1 MEMTSMFSSLFQ
13 VIIGGLAQGAI
24 YAIAALGFVLLYTAS
39 GTVNFAQGEMIMLP
53 VFFIYLFYVI
63 WELPLIV
70 AIILTL
76 ALSALLGLL
85 VEKGIIQHLIGKP
98 FLTIIIVTFAL
109 SEFMK
114 YSVAIVA
121 TAYTW
126 PFPSLFDPA
135 PIKVGTV
142 ILSQED
148 IGVILTVALVIGSL
162 YLYMKNTKIG
172 KAMRAVAQDRKVAAI
187 VGINVMGIIA
197 LVFIINGL
205 LVAIGGILIAPIYFV
220 RYDIGVMIAL
230 KAFIAAIMGG
240 FNKIQGPL
248 AGGLFLGVTEGLV
261 STYISNAYRDIFV
274 FAILIIILLI
284 KPEGF
289 FGMREEEYTV

>member
-1 MEMTSMFSSLFQ
+1 MEMISMFSSLLQ
-13 VIIGGLAQGAI
+13 VIVGGLAQGAI

-53 VFFIYLFYVI
+53 VFFIYVFYI
-63 WELPLIV
+63 LWEIPLV
-70 AIILTL
+70 LAIILTI

-85 VEKGIIQHLIGKP
+85 VEKGIIQHLLGKP

-121 TAYTW
+121 TAYARA
-126 PFPSLFDPA
+126 FPSFFNPA
-135 PIKVGTV
+135 PINVGGI

-148 IGVILTVALVIGSL
+148 VGTILTVTLVIFGL
-162 YLYMKNTKIG
+162 YLFMKYAKTG
-172 KAMRAVAQDRKVAAI
+172 KAMRAVAQDRRVAKI
-187 VGINVMGIIA
+187 VGINVLWIIS
-197 LVFIINGL
+197 LVFIINGV

-248 AGGLFLGVTEGLV
+248 AGGLFLGVSEGLV
-261 STYISNAYRDIFV
+261 STYVSSAYRDIFV
-274 FAILIIILLI
+274 FMILIVILLI

-289 FGMREEEYTV
+289 FGVKEEEYTV

>member
-1 MEMTSMFSSLFQ
+1 MISMFSSLLQ
-13 VIIGGLAQGAI
+13 VIVGGLAQGAI

-53 VFFIYLFYVI
+53 VFFIYVFYIV
-63 WELPLIV
+63 WGMPLV
-70 AIILTL
+70 LAIILTI

-85 VEKGIIQHLIGKP
+85 VEKGIIQHLLGKP

-121 TAYTW
+121 TAYARA
-126 PFPSLFDPA
+126 FPSFFNPA
-135 PIKVGTV
+135 PINVGGI

-148 IGVILTVALVIGSL
+148 VGTILSVALVIFIL
-162 YLYMKNTKIG
+162 YLFMKYAKTG
-172 KAMRAVAQDRKVAAI
+172 KAMRAVAQDRKVAKI
-187 VGINVMGIIA
+187 VGINVLWIIS
-197 LVFIINGL
+197 LVFIINGV

-248 AGGLFLGVTEGLV
+248 AGGLFLGVSEGLV
-261 STYISNAYRDIFV
+261 STYVSSAYRDIFV
-274 FAILIIILLI
+274 FMILIVILLI

-289 FGMREEEYTV
+289 FGIKEEEYTV

>member
-1 MEMTSMFSSLFQ
+1 MTSMISSLLQ
-13 VIIGGLAQGAI
+13 VIIGGLAQGSI

-53 VFFIYLFYVI
+53 VFFIYLFYVV
-63 WELPLIV
+63 WEMPLII
-70 AIILTL
+70 AIIFTL

-85 VEKGIIQHLIGKP
+85 IEKGIIQHLIGKP

-109 SEFMK
+109 SEFMR

-121 TAYTW
+121 TAYAW
-126 PFPSLFDPA
+126 PFPSLFDPT
-135 PIKVGTV
+135 PINLGGV

-148 IGVILTVALVIGSL
+148 IGVILTVIFVVFSL
-162 YLYMKNTKIG
+162 YLFMKRTKIG
-172 KAMRAVAQDRKVAAI
+172 KAMRAVAQDRRVAKI
-187 VGINVMGIIA
+187 VGIDVFWVIA
-197 LVFIINGL
+197 LVFMINGI
-205 LVAIGGILIAPIYFV
+205 LVAIGGILIAPKYFV

-240 FNKIQGPL
+240 FNRIQGPL

-261 STYISNAYRDIFV
+261 STYVSTAYRDIFV
-274 FAILIIILLI
+274 FIILIVILLI

-289 FGMREEEYTV
+289 FGIKEEEYTV

>member
-1 MEMTSMFSSLFQ
+1 MMLSALFQ
-13 VIIGGLAQGAI
+13 VIVGGLAQGAI

-63 WELPLIV
+63 WELPLII
-70 AIILTL
+70 AILLTL
-76 ALSALLGLL
+76 TLSALLGYLI
-85 VEKGIIQHLIGKP
+85 EKGVIQHLLGKP
-98 FLTIIIVTFAL
+98 FLTIIIVTFSL
-109 SEFMK
+109 SEFIK
-114 YSVAIVA
+114 YSTVIVA
-121 TAYTW
+121 TAYAW
-126 PFPSLFDPA
+126 PFPSLFSPV
-135 PIKVGTV
+135 PISVGNI

-148 IGVILTVALVIGSL
+148 IGVIGTVAAVIFLL
-162 YLYMKNTKIG
+162 YLFMKRTKSG
-172 KAMRAVAQDRKVAAI
+172 KAMRAVAQDRNVAKI
-187 VGINVMGIIA
+187 VGINVLGIIA
-197 LVFIINGL
+197 LVFVINGL

-240 FNKIQGPL
+240 FNRIQGPL

-261 STYISNAYRDIFV
+261 STYISSAYRDIFV

-289 FGMREEEYTV
+289 FGIKEEEYTV

>member
-1 MEMTSMFSSLFQ
+1 MLSALFQ
-13 VIIGGLAQGAI
+13 VIVGGLAQGAI

-53 VFFIYLFYVI
+53 VFFIYVFFVV
-63 WELPLIV
+63 WELPLII
-70 AIILTL
+70 AILLTL
-76 ALSALLGLL
+76 ALSALLGFLI
-85 VEKGIIQHLIGKP
+85 EKGIIQHLLGKS
-98 FLTIIIVTFAL
+98 FLTIIIVTFSL
-109 SEFMK
+109 SEFIK
-114 YSVAIVA
+114 YSTVIVA
-121 TAYTW
+121 TAYAW
-126 PFPSLFDPA
+126 PFPSLFSPV
-135 PIKVGTV
+135 PISVGGI

-148 IGVILTVALVIGSL
+148 IGVIGTVAIVIL
-162 YLYMKNTKIG
+162 ILFLFMKKTKTG
-172 KAMRAVAQDRKVAAI
+172 KAMRAVAQDRNVAKI
-187 VGINVMGIIA
+187 VGINVLGIIA
-197 LVFIINGL
+197 LVFVINGL

-240 FNKIQGPL
+240 FNRIQGPL

-261 STYISNAYRDIFV
+261 STYISSAYRDIFV

-289 FGMREEEYTV
+289 FGIKEEEYTV

>member
-1 MEMTSMFSSLFQ
+1 MISSLIQ
-13 VIIGGLAQGAI
+13 VIIGGLAHGAI

-39 GTVNFAQGEMIMLP
+39 GTVNFAQGELIMLP
-53 VFFIYLFYVI
+53 VFFIYLFFIVF
-63 WELPLIV
+63 ELPLIL

-85 VEKGIIQHLIGKP
+85 IEKGAIQHLLGKP

-109 SEFMK
+109 SEFIK
-114 YSVAIVA
+114 YSVAIAA
-121 TAYTW
+121 TAYARA
-126 PFPSLFDPA
+126 FPSLFNPT
-135 PIKVGTV
+135 PFSVKGI

-148 IGVILTVALVIGSL
+148 LGVIFTVIGVVFL
-162 YLYMKNTKIG
+162 LYMFMKWTKTG
-172 KAMRAVAQDRKVAAI
+172 KAMRAVAQNRNVARI
-187 VGINVMGIIA
+187 VGINVLGIIA
-197 LVFIINGL
+197 LVFVINGI
-205 LVAIGGILIAPIYFV
+205 LVAVGGILIAPIYFV

-248 AGGLFLGVTEGLV
+248 VGGLFLGVTEGLV
-261 STYISNAYRDIFV
+261 STYISSAYRDIFV

-289 FGMREEEYTV
+289 FGIKEEEYTV

>member
-1 MEMTSMFSSLFQ
+1 MISMFSSLLQ
-13 VIIGGLAQGAI
+13 VIVGGLAQGAI

-53 VFFIYLFYVI
+53 VFFIYVFYI
-63 WELPLIV
+63 LWGMPLIL
-70 AIILTL
+70 AIILTI

-85 VEKGIIQHLIGKP
+85 VEKGIIQHLLGKP

-121 TAYTW
+121 TAYARA
-126 PFPSLFDPA
+126 FPSFFNPA
-135 PIKVGTV
+135 PINVGGI

-148 IGVILTVALVIGSL
+148 VGTILTVTLVIFGL
-162 YLYMKNTKIG
+162 YLFMKYAKTG
-172 KAMRAVAQDRKVAAI
+172 KAMRAVAQDRRVAKI
-187 VGINVMGIIA
+187 VGINVLWIIS
-197 LVFIINGL
+197 LVFIINGV

-248 AGGLFLGVTEGLV
+248 AGGLFLGVSEGLV
-261 STYISNAYRDIFV
+261 STYVSSAYRDIYV
-274 FAILIIILLI
+274 FMILIVILLI

-289 FGMREEEYTV
+289 FGIKEEEYTV

>member
-1 MEMTSMFSSLFQ
+1 MLSALFQ
-13 VIIGGLAQGAI
+13 VIVGGLAQGAI

-53 VFFIYLFYVI
+53 VFFIYVFFVV
-63 WELPLIV
+63 WELPLIL
-70 AIILTL
+70 AILLTL
-76 ALSALLGLL
+76 LLSAALGYLI
-85 VEKGIIQHLIGKP
+85 EKGIIQHLLGKP

-109 SEFMK
+109 SEFIK

-121 TAYTW
+121 TAYAW
-126 PFPSLFDPA
+126 PFPSLFSPM
-135 PIKVGTV
+135 PISVGGIV
-142 ILSQED
+142 LSQED
-148 IGVILTVALVIGSL
+148 IGVIGTVAIVIFLL
-162 YLYMKNTKIG
+162 YLFMKRTKTG
-172 KAMRAVAQDRKVAAI
+172 KAMRAVAQDRKVAKI
-187 VGINVMGIIA
+187 VGINVLGIIA
-197 LVFIINGL
+197 LVFVINGL
-205 LVAIGGILIAPIYFV
+205 LVAIGGVLIAPIYFV

-240 FNKIQGPL
+240 FNRIQGPL

-261 STYISNAYRDIFV
+261 STYVSSAYRDIFV

-289 FGMREEEYTV
+289 FGIKEEEYTV

>member
-1 MEMTSMFSSLFQ
+1 MMLSALFQ
-13 VIIGGLAQGAI
+13 VIVGGLAQGAI

-53 VFFIYLFYVI
+53 VFFIYVFFVV
-63 WELPLIV
+63 WELPLII
-70 AIILTL
+70 AILLTL
-76 ALSALLGLL
+76 ALSALLGFLI
-85 VEKGIIQHLIGKP
+85 EKGIIQHLLGKS
-98 FLTIIIVTFAL
+98 FLTIIIVTFSL
-109 SEFMK
+109 SEFIK
-114 YSVAIVA
+114 YSTVIVA
-121 TAYTW
+121 TAYAW
-126 PFPSLFDPA
+126 PFPSLFSPV
-135 PIKVGTV
+135 PISVGGI

-148 IGVILTVALVIGSL
+148 IGVIGTVAIVIL
-162 YLYMKNTKIG
+162 ILFLFMKKTKTG
-172 KAMRAVAQDRKVAAI
+172 KAMRAVAQDRNVAKI
-187 VGINVMGIIA
+187 VGINVLGIIA
-197 LVFIINGL
+197 LVFVINGL

-240 FNKIQGPL
+240 FNRIQGPL

-261 STYISNAYRDIFV
+261 STYISSAYRDIFV

-289 FGMREEEYTV
+289 FGIKEEEYTV

>member
-1 MEMTSMFSSLFQ
+1 MISMFSSLLQ
-13 VIIGGLAQGAI
+13 VIVGGLAQGAI

-53 VFFIYLFYVI
+53 VFFIYVFYI
-63 WELPLIV
+63 LWGMPLV
-70 AIILTL
+70 LAIILTI

-85 VEKGIIQHLIGKP
+85 VEKGIIQHLLGKP

-121 TAYTW
+121 TAYARA
-126 PFPSLFDPA
+126 FPSFFNPA
-135 PIKVGTV
+135 PVNVGGI

-148 IGVILTVALVIGSL
+148 VGTILSVALVIFVL
-162 YLYMKNTKIG
+162 YLFMKYAKTG
-172 KAMRAVAQDRKVAAI
+172 KAMRAVAQDRRVAKI
-187 VGINVMGIIA
+187 VGINVLWIIA
-197 LVFIINGL
+197 LVFIINGV

-248 AGGLFLGVTEGLV
+248 AGGLFLGVSEGLV
-261 STYISNAYRDIFV
+261 STYVSSAYRDIFV
-274 FAILIIILLI
+274 FMILIVILLI

-289 FGMREEEYTV
+289 FGIKEEEYTV